1 MANKVKPMLQIR
13 RILQLID
20 QGVSL
25 RGISRELSMSFNTV
39 KKYQQIVEKN
49 EHSNQQL
56 LLLDDSSLSLLFYPH
71 EGQSRDLKREQI
83 EGLIPDYIERL
94 HKTHITREL
103 LWQEYRKLYPD
114 GYKYSR
120 FCEYITRKIELSNA
134 VMHFDHKPGECLQI
148 DFAGD
153 KLSYVNRDSGEI
165 IECPVLVCTL
175 PFSNLTYVEALPNQ
189 TQTQLIG
196 ALNRC
201 LAFLGGVPRS
211 IKSDNLKQVV
221 TKANRYEPI
230 ISEIIDQFALHYTV
244 SITAARIVKPRDKAS
259 VERHVGIAYQRIY
272 ALVEQQQCYSLKD
285 LNAKIMTH
293 LNTLNNTPMQRK
305 EHSRNELFLQMEKPL
320 LGLLPLEP
328 FEIKHQAMAKV
339 ARNYHVILGEDWHL
353 YSVPFQYIGKQ
364 VMLVYN
370 DSTVEIYYQNNR
382 IALHGRNY
390 QRHGYSTQENHMPAK
405 HQAVTQMRG
414 YTPEY
419 FLSQA
424 QRIGPNTKQV
434 IQKII
439 DAKFFTEQTF
449 NTCLGIIRLQTK
461 YTAERLEKACQMVLP
476 TCHITYRTINTILQ
490 NNRDKVIESQT
501 KNITAN
507 KQHNNIRGKENYR
520 TLFDDIYNQN

>member
-1 MANKVKPMLQIR
+1 MANKVKTMLQIR
-13 RILQLID
+13 RILQLLD
-20 QGVSL
+20 QGLSL

-39 KKYQQIVEKN
+39 RKYQQLVEINKLSI
-49 EHSNQQL
+49 EQL
-56 LLLDDSSLSLLFYPH
+56 LLLDDSALSLLFYAQ

-83 EGLIPDYIERL
+83 EGLIPSYIERL

-120 FCEYITRKIELSNA
+120 FCEYITRHRELSNA

-153 KLSYVNRDSGEI
+153 KLSYVNRESGEI
-165 IECPVLVCTL
+165 IECPILVCTL
-175 PFSNLTYVEALPNQ
+175 PFSNLCYVEALPNQ
-189 TQTQLIG
+189 TQSQLIG

-211 IKSDNLKQVV
+211 IKSDNLKQVI
-221 TKANRYEPI
+221 TKANRYEPV
-230 ISEIIDQFALHYTV
+230 ISEMIDQFALHYNV
-244 SITAARIVKPRDKAS
+244 SFTAARIVKPRDKAS

-272 ALVEQQQCYSLKD
+272 SLVEQQQCYSLKE
-285 LNAKIMTH
+285 LNAKIMMH
-293 LNTLNNTPMQRK
+293 LNTLNHTPMQRK
-305 EHSRNELFLQMEKPL
+305 DHSRNELFLQMEKPL
-320 LGLLPLEP
+320 LGLLPSTT

-339 ARNYHVILGEDWHL
+339 ARNYHVILGEDWHH
-353 YSVPFQYIGKQ
+353 YSVPFQHIGKR

-370 DSTVEIYYQNNR
+370 QSNVEIYYQNNR
-382 IALHGRNY
+382 IALHVRNY
-390 QRHGYSTQENHMPAK
+390 RRHGYSTQEGHMPAK

-419 FLSQA
+419 FLLQA
-424 QRIGPNTKQV
+424 QRIGSNTQQV

-461 YTAERLEKACQMVLP
+461 YTAERLEKACQIVLP
-476 TCHITYRTINTILQ
+476 TGHITYRTINTLLQ

-501 KNITAN
+501 TNITAE
-507 KQHNNIRGKENYR
+507 KQHGNIRGKENYR
-520 TLFDDIYNQN
+520 TLFDDNYSPN

>member
-175 PFSNLTYVEALPNQ
+175 PTF
-189 TQTQLIG
+189 
-196 ALNRC
+196 
-201 LAFLGGVPRS
+201 
-211 IKSDNLKQVV
+211 
-221 TKANRYEPI
+221 EPY
-230 ISEIIDQFALHYTV
+230 ID
-244 SITAARIVKPRDKAS
+244 VKN
-259 VERHVGIAYQRIY
+259 RHV
-272 ALVEQQQCYSLKD
+272 
-285 LNAKIMTH
+285 
-293 LNTLNNTPMQRK
+293 
-305 EHSRNELFLQMEKPL
+305 
-320 LGLLPLEP
+320 
-328 FEIKHQAMAKV
+328 
-339 ARNYHVILGEDWHL
+339 
-353 YSVPFQYIGKQ
+353 
-364 VMLVYN
+364 
-370 DSTVEIYYQNNR
+370 
-382 IALHGRNY
+382 
-390 QRHGYSTQENHMPAK
+390 
-405 HQAVTQMRG
+405 
-414 YTPEY
+414 
-419 FLSQA
+419 
-424 QRIGPNTKQV
+424 
-434 IQKII
+434 
-439 DAKFFTEQTF
+439 
-449 NTCLGIIRLQTK
+449 
-461 YTAERLEKACQMVLP
+461 
-476 TCHITYRTINTILQ
+476 
-490 NNRDKVIESQT
+490 
-501 KNITAN
+501 
-507 KQHNNIRGKENYR
+507 
-520 TLFDDIYNQN
+520 